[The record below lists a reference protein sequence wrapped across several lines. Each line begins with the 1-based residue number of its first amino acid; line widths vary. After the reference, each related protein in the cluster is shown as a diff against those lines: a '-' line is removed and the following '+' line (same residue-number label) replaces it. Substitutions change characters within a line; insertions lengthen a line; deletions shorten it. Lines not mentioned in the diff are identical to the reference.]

1 MENLFVEKFSASLDL
16 WQSLM
21 LYLVDPEKKKNP
33 FLISRNIPSSES
45 GLHSMSKIVIDLTPI

>member
-1 MENLFVEKFSASLDL
+1 MENLFVEKFSARLDL

-21 LYLVDPEKKKNP
+21 LYLVDHEKKKIP
-33 FLISRNIPSSES
+33 FLSSES